1 MKLTFQFISVTKA
14 KIPFL
19 DKIELSQK
27 DVEADIIL
35 WWFNLVHN
43 ASEVSDLS
51 YKWKLRYIVEYQI
64 HT

>member
-35 WWFNLVHN
+35 W
-43 ASEVSDLS
+43 
-51 YKWKLRYIVEYQI
+51 
-64 HT
+64 